1 MLRRRA
7 VRLVQKPALK
17 NLGAAGMLCA
27 GLGMTKSAFE
37 KRRGRMFVRYCVA
50 PARISSRRG
59 ASVEPNS
66 FAFSY
71 QVRAF
76 AMLAATP

>member
-7 VRLVQKPALK
+7 VRLIQKPALK
-17 NLGAAGMLCA
+17 KALQECMRRSRRN
-27 GLGMTKSAFE
+27 E
-37 KRRGRMFVRYCVA
+37 KGSRKTQGRMFVRYCVA
-50 PARISSRRG
+50 PARTSSRRG